1 MFLVHIS
8 SHHLPKSNAFRFHP
22 VVIKMLE
29 SFEKS
34 EYQFD
39 ITLTYSK
46 APNILICHLV
56 CHLIHW
62 SQVWRIWVISREFL
76 IKWRLSVESTCIYL
90 VFFFLNYSFE
100 DSLTLVQ
107 VGLVFTQLGI
117 CILFFSN
124 VHLFV
129 SWLCNPVYCL
139 LTPNSK
145 FIWRLTVQV

>member
-1 MFLVHIS
+1 
-8 SHHLPKSNAFRFHP
+8 
-22 VVIKMLE
+22 MLE

-62 SQVWRIWVISREFL
+62 SQVWHIWVISREFF

-117 CILFFSN
+117 CILFFPMSICLSVDYVIQFIVCWHPIVN
-124 VHLFV
+124 SFGGLP
-129 SWLCNPVYCL
+129 SKCND
-139 LTPNSK
+139 
-145 FIWRLTVQV
+145 RLIFYLSS